1 MLQLEIPHINVL
13 SKMDLITQYGE
24 LPFNLEYYTEV
35 QDLSYLESSLQTE
48 RSGPKF
54 ASLNRAICGLI
65 EDYSL
70 VSFETLA
77 VEVRSLSSSGLLST
91 PLRRHTEPLRSAQDK
106 HSMLHLLRLLDRVI
120 GYAYI
125 PRPTSTSAN
134 PTTEES
140 LRAYPLP
147 QLSGVRDVADVQEK
161 WVDNRL
167 DWEEWEGRQR
177 GAQGDGKGQGR
188 SDEKGRTEVAR

>member
-1 MLQLEIPHINVL
+1 
-13 SKMDLITQYGE
+13 
-24 LPFNLEYYTEV
+24 
-35 QDLSYLESSLQTE
+35 
-48 RSGPKF
+48 
-54 ASLNRAICGLI
+54 
-65 EDYSL
+65 
-70 VSFETLA
+70 
-77 VEVRSLSSSGLLST
+77 
-91 PLRRHTEPLRSAQDK
+91 
-106 HSMLHLLRLLDRVI
+106 MLHLLRLLDRVI